1 MKERLL
7 YGWNIRRVLY
17 LLVGGMI
24 VVYGLSI
31 GTWWGALFG
40 GYFAAMGLFGFGC
53 AGGACSTGIYKTRG
67 KNSPENVAEPI
78 PYEEIKTDYK

>member
-17 LLVGGMI
+17 LLIGGII
-24 VVYGLSI
+24 VVYGISI

-53 AGGACSTGIYKTRG
+53 AGGACSTGIYETGRKSTMNNG
-67 KNSPENVAEPI
+67 VENI
-78 PYEEIKTDYK
+78 PYEEIKAE